1 MPKPRL
7 KQLVRESLRN
17 VKSHNRSDDLVKLA
31 REFELFKA
39 RLRRMVEALAAEHK
53 CMIMLNKSRLNVA
66 VQISKL
72 AENSPLEACAG
83 KAPNGEMEADSSDM
97 ETFMSVH
104 HNMHNRI
111 DMYAGRFSQF
121 ILDYAVEWEKVVVT
135 RVTGNLKQSEKLRR
149 ELDHYQQKVEVMRL
163 STNKTMA
170 QGKIVKP
177 EQAERLKRNEEKL
190 FHARRHYEEFA
201 SDLCLLIEEV
211 TERSWKDLHPIFIK
225 LAQFDGSIAAD
236 EQKYFA
242 NLFNVAEDLK
252 QVARS
257 HGLRPQARLKQL
269 ETEKGKSVSTRQPG
283 TLLLETRMDGRSHS
297 NSSISFESCNSTDNA
312 NKAATTTSSML
323 HVAAMAPPPP
333 TFEMVEAATRNV
345 SINDNDSANSAYSPI
360 AAPPASAPPPPPPP
374 PKLSM
379 FSQTFPAQD
388 SATPTPKSTTTNPF
402 HPSFT
407 SAPSTAS
414 ATSSHVPQGGYNPF
428 DSSSSIPESKS
439 QSTKLSTN
447 PFDN

>member
-1 MPKPRL
+1 M
-7 KQLVRESLRN
+7 
-17 VKSHNRSDDLVKLA
+17 
-31 REFELFKA
+31 
-39 RLRRMVEALAAEHK
+39 
-53 CMIMLNKSRLNVA
+53 
-66 VQISKL
+66 SKL

-83 KAPNGEMEADSSDM
+83 TAANGETEADPSDM

-135 RVTGNLKQSEKLRR
+135 RVTTNLKKSEKLRR

-190 FHARRHYEEFA
+190 FSARRHYEEFA
-201 SDLCLLIEEV
+201 NDLCMLIEEV
-211 TERSWKDLHPIFIK
+211 TDRSWKDLHPIFIK
-225 LAQFDGSIAAD
+225 LAQFDGSVAAD

-257 HGLRPQARLKQL
+257 HGLRPEARLKQL
-269 ETEKGKSVSTRQPG
+269 ETEKGQTVSTKQPN
-283 TLLLETRMDGRSHS
+283 TLLLETNMDEDRSHS
-297 NSSISFESCNSTDNA
+297 NSSISFESCNSTDKPA
-312 NKAATTTSSML
+312 NTTTTTTSSML
-323 HVAAMAPPPP
+323 QVAAMAPPPP
-333 TFEMVEAATRNV
+333 TLEMVEAATRNI

-379 FSQTFPAQD
+379 FSQTFPTQNN
-388 SATPTPKSTTTNPF
+388 PTPKATTTTNPF
-402 HPSFT
+402 HPSFSSHHSTGST
-407 SAPSTAS
+407 S
-414 ATSSHVPQGGYNPF
+414 SSHVPQGGYNPF
-428 DSSSSIPESKS
+428 DSSSSIPESKP
-439 QSTKLSTN
+439 QSTKVSTN
-447 PFDN
+447 PFDH